1 MINGYMI
8 GLMDGLLLIM
18 DLVKLEE
25 LIELINKKW
34 LIMELMI
41 L

>member
-1 MINGYMI
+1 MINGCMI
-8 GLMDGLLLIM
+8 GIMDGLLLIM
-18 DLVKLEE
+18 DLARLED
-25 LIELINKKW
+25 LIEINNRKW